1 MIGRTVRRHG
11 PGALACGLVM
21 LGSLALDARVIGAQ
35 QTARVEVRDD
45 QGAPVGY
52 ALVAPVGGT
61 SQVASD
67 SGVVTIRMRATDS
80 LNLRVRRIGYREH
93 FGWVARGDGG
103 VYRVTLPRVAATL
116 SAVEVTA
123 AGSSSNTVLSQ
134 RGFYDR
140 VDRVQKGAI
149 LADFLTPEQLDE
161 RQGFTKVTQMI
172 AGSRYARVQSMPLD
186 PSRGGTRVLVIVGR
200 GGCPM
205 SIVLDGQLVR
215 GTAQDVA
222 ISEIPQSINPN
233 GTRQL
238 GNDSMAAKV
247 SIDDVVDGRSIMAI
261 EIYSNTANAPAE
273 LVRVGGRGS
282 CGIVALWTGARR

>member
-1 MIGRTVRRHG
+1 MIGVTVRRVVLG
-11 PGALACGLVM
+11 TSVLGLLALVV
-21 LGSLALDARVIGAQ
+21 LALDARVIGAQ

-52 ALVAPVGGT
+52 ALVSPVGGT
-61 SQVASD
+61 SQVAND
-67 SGVVTIRMRATDS
+67 SGVVTIRTRATDS

-103 VYRVTLPRVAATL
+103 AYRVTLPRVAATL
-116 SAVEVTA
+116 STVEVTA

-172 AGSRYARVQSMPLD
+172 AGSRYARVNSL
-186 PSRGGTRVLVIVGR
+186 SGGNTRVLVIVGR

-205 SIVLDGQLVR
+205 NIVLDGQLVR

-222 ISEIPQSINPN
+222 VSEVPQSINPN
-233 GTRQL
+233 GTRQS
-238 GNDSMAAKV
+238 GSDSMAAKV

-273 LVRVGGRGS
+273 LVRVSGRGS
-282 CGIVALWTGARR
+282 CGIVALWSGARR